1 MIRVKKIKRRGDK
14 RKRKQKKRKG
24 VKNGQI
30 ELKLVK
36 LRSNLKILDP
46 KLFEEC

>member
-14 RKRKQKKRKG
+14 RKRKQMKRKG
-24 VKNGQI
+24 VKKGIN